1 MRRILFSLIVLAF
14 VALPAS
20 AAKLQLKDGT
30 TVDCKVQSYDTATK
44 TLHVKLE
51 DGREAQYK
59 MDDLNARSVYLV
71 NASLIPKDDA
81 KAQLLA
87 ANFARDAGLYA
98 HAVRR
103 YGDAVKLDPSLKSTV
118 DAEMTKLR
126 RSAAELCAA
135 NAKAA
140 VAKGDYAEAEKWAK
154 TLIEKLPGEP
164 EAAQAKTALDDY
176 YAQNRDKKMAAAD
189 QKANA
194 ALQKDVEKGK
204 QRYSQMVEKT
214 KQGLQATGGSQ
225 SESLFRGALA
235 DGNAVMKMI
244 ADIEKKYDDPKVKEQ
259 AVGYRNVVTQQMV
272 EVRLNIASQLATRSD
287 YQGAQKE
294 VNQALALDPKNE
306 AAISMRARIEDYSSR
321 GLGWGWR

>member
-1 MRRILFSLIVLAF
+1 M
-14 VALPAS
+14 
-20 AAKLQLKDGT
+20 KDGT
-30 TVDCKVQSYDTATK
+30 TVECKVQSYDAATK

-51 DGREAQYK
+51 DGRDAQFR

-103 YGDAVKLDPSLKSTV
+103 YGEAAKIDPSLKSTV
-118 DAEMTKLR
+118 DAEMTRLK
-126 RSAAELCAA
+126 RSAAEACAA
-135 NAKAA
+135 NARAA
-140 VAKGDYAEAEKWAK
+140 AAKGDYAEAEKWAK

-164 EAAQAKTALDDY
+164 EAAEAKTALDNY
-176 YAQNRDKKMAAAD
+176 YAQNREKKMAAAD

-204 QRYSQMVEKT
+204 ARYSQMVEKT
-214 KQGLQATGGSQ
+214 KQGLQASSNSQ
-225 SESLFRGALA
+225 AEGLYRGALA
-235 DGNAVMKMI
+235 DGTAVMKMI
-244 ADIEKKYDDPKVKEQ
+244 NDIERKYDDPKVKEQ
-259 AVGYRNVVTQQMV
+259 ASGYRNVVTQQMV
-272 EVRLNIASQLATRSD
+272 EVRLNIASQLATKSD

-294 VNQALALDPKNE
+294 VNAALALDPKNE
-306 AAISMRARIEDYSSR
+306 AAIAMRARIEDYSSR

>member
-1 MRRILFSLIVLAF
+1 MRRTISSLIFLALA
-14 VALPAS
+14 ALPAS

-44 TLHVKLE
+44 TLHVKLP
-51 DGREAQYK
+51 DGRDQAYR

-98 HAVRR
+98 HAARR
-103 YGDAVKLDPSLKSTV
+103 YGEAAKLDPSLKATV

-135 NAKAA
+135 NARAA
-140 VAKGDYAEAEKWAK
+140 AAKGEYSEAEKWCK
-154 TLIEKLPGEP
+154 TLIEKLPNEP
-164 EAAQAKTALDDY
+164 EAAEAKTALDNY
-176 YAQNRDKKMAAAD
+176 YTQTREKKMAAAD
-189 QKANA
+189 QKADA

-204 QRYSQMVEKT
+204 QRYSQMVEKS
-214 KQGLQATGGSQ
+214 KQALQANSNSQ
-225 SESLFRGALA
+225 AEGLFRGALA
-235 DGNAVMKMI
+235 DGNAVMRMI
-244 ADIEKKYDDPKVKEQ
+244 DDIEKKYTDPKVKEQ
-259 AVGYRNVVTQQMV
+259 ASGYRNVVTQQMV
-272 EVRLNIASQLATRSD
+272 EVHLNIASQLATRSD

-306 AAISMRARIEDYSSR
+306 TAISMRARIEDYSSR
-321 GLGWGWR
+321 GIGWGWR